1 MFMITLNKKNIKRI
15 AVGCVCASALCIG
28 WFSTSSLRES
38 STQVNSNNSIKISS
52 TQDIQTFF
60 TGYGFT
66 ADPVDISADKV
77 EIPKNWDDSFAA
89 FNTLVAQSGFDLTDY
104 EGKTVEKWLARI
116 PALSLGENTV
126 YGVLLVYKETVIGS
140 YLLEKPSGKVTGLAD
155 ALQESADNAAAQAAM
170 QELETQSALG
180 TQGADGDINIQ
191 ILPEQEASTD
201 AIDTPSES
209 VFPTE

>member
-15 AVGCVCASALCIG
+15 AVGCLCATVLCVG
-28 WFSTSSLRES
+28 WFSTSSLRED
-38 STQVNSNNSIKISS
+38 STHANSNNIKISS

-60 TGYGFT
+60 TGYGFSS
-66 ADPVDISADKV
+66 DPVDISADKV
-77 EIPKNWDDSFAA
+77 EIPKSWDDSFAA

-104 EGKTVEKWLARI
+104 KGKTVEKWLARI
-116 PALSLGENTV
+116 PAFSIGDSTV

-155 ALQESADNAAAQAAM
+155 ALKQSADNATSQATM
-170 QELETQSALG
+170 QEAETQSALG
-180 TQGADGDINIQ
+180 TEGENGDINIQ
-191 ILPEQEASTD
+191 ILPEQQASTD
-201 AIDTPSES
+201 IVETPNES